1 MNSTSPVVRSF
12 PKSAGQDQLRRNR
25 IFVRRL
31 CLDAWIGFYEWE
43 KSEPQPI
50 MLDLECAL
58 PSSLA
63 CITDCIEHTVDYG
76 ALVERLRGFALEKPR
91 DLVES
96 LAEGM
101 ATVIQAEFGVPW
113 LQLTLTKLAP
123 LPGAEVGITIERG
136 G

>member
-1 MNSTSPVVRSF
+1 
-12 PKSAGQDQLRRNR
+12 
-25 IFVRRL
+25 
-31 CLDAWIGFYEWE
+31 
-43 KSEPQPI
+43 

-63 CITDCIEHTVDYG
+63 CITDRIEHTVDYG
-76 ALVERLRGFALEKPR
+76 ALVERLRRFALEQPC

-101 ATVIQAEFGVPW
+101 ATVIQMEFGVPW

-123 LPGAEVGITIERG
+123 LPGAEVGIAIERG

>member
-1 MNSTSPVVRSF
+1 MTSTSPVVRSF
-12 PKSAGQDQLRRNR
+12 PTNVSKDQLKRNR

-31 CLDAWIGFYEWE
+31 CIDAWIGYYEWE
-43 KSEPQPI
+43 KSAPQPI

-63 CITDCIEHTVDYG
+63 CVTDRIEHTVDYG
-76 ALVERLRGFALEKPR
+76 ALVERLRRFALEQPR

-101 ATVIQAEFGVPW
+101 ATVIQMEFGVPW

-123 LPGAEVGITIERG
+123 IPGAEVGIAIERG
-136 G
+136 E